1 MTCKFPR
8 VVEKKIMDAAQRMQ
22 AGMRELCMRR
32 IEELCTKRKGKGVDK
47 RNPTFLQLLSYTD
60 DVFAAE
66 KCREMV
72 AKLFTGQIESKVL
85 KD

>member
-22 AGMRELCMRR
+22 AGMGQLCMR

-47 RNPTFLQLLSYTD
+47 RNPTFSQLLSYTD

-66 KCREMV
+66 KCLEMV
-72 AKLFTGQIESKVL
+72 ARLFTGQIESKVL